1 MHQDHTTLQ
10 IEVEGSQIIVTM
22 LGTSFRTTYS
32 IVAEAP
38 TLMQCQ
44 AMAHDSNAGISR
56 GESRP
61 QLGGLP
67 ITRHANSA
75 AFYLKAWGDAKQ
87 GPEAMRHSARRYL
100 QAPGPED
107 NPQTRLEKEKPRRSG
122 AK

>member
-1 MHQDHTTLQ
+1 MHQDDTTLQ

-56 GESRP
+56 REFE
-61 QLGGLP
+61 
-67 ITRHANSA
+67 TA
-75 AFYLKAWGDAKQ
+75 AWGAANHK
-87 GPEAMRHSARRYL
+87 AREL
-100 QAPGPED
+100 GWI
-107 NPQTRLEKEKPRRSG
+107 T
-122 AK
+122 